1 MGFTTN
7 LFSKKTGLLSF
18 YVRREFIQFFSVL
31 SFFPSEG
38 DPDTDLILLR
48 PWNSET
54 RKISKKSG
62 TFFFFQKLKKI
73 ESGKKWDVMIFL
85 IFRFSLLIEQTLEV
99 QFDIEVTKICILP
112 PTLEKLLNTRNFF
125 FRNSFDPSNRF
136 TFTGLGQFL
145 HFWIFRPVA
154 VIFVFVN

>member
-1 MGFTTN
+1 MVFTTN
-7 LFSKKTGLLSF
+7 LFSKKNWFAIFLCQKGVHS
-18 YVRREFIQFFSVL
+18 IFSVL

-99 QFDIEVTKICILP
+99 RFDIEVTKIWILP
-112 PTLEKLLNTRNFF
+112 PTLEKLLNTRNDF

-154 VIFVFVN
+154 VFFVFVN